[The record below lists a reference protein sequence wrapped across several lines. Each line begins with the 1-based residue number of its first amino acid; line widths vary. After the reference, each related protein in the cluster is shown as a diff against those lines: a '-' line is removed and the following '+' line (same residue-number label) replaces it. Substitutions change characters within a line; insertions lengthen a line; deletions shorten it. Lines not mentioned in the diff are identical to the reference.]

1 MLSVF
6 YPIMYD
12 QQPDLAALDA
22 IASVRY
28 SGDSENYNNIT
39 FSLAYNTIVYYSSFA
54 SSTAGTTTVVAI

>member
-1 MLSVF
+1 MLSVC

-28 SGDSENYNNIT
+28 SGDSENYTNSAI
-39 FSLAYNTIVYYSSFA
+39 SLAYNTIRYYSSTA